1 MKKSR
6 LRKRSILKKA
16 RDFAVGSAMYL
27 SVGLTP
33 LLAQQGYIR
42 GLFEGEP
49 IPDATVEL
57 NGSTAT
63 TNEEGY
69 FQFETSVGE
78 TPVITIPSNNEL
90 SYSVHNVLGRKV
102 GGNIIPKESMVIWN
116 GQNYASGMYFLV
128 AKDAD
133 GNLVKTSKGVK
144 FGSENIN
151 FPVNLEEKVVTHSSG
166 KGGIRTQSTDSF
178 DEFIVNAPGYFERIT
193 FVNSGLGDL
202 INETMVDSG
211 FNMESFNLVGRRTS
225 AHAYMTH
232 QPTDLIPYGE
242 TVRFI
247 HSPSFYIITEEGAF
261 HPNYDGQGTLT
272 PTQAQIDR
280 VVSIIR
286 NDLPVFTDRL
296 INENTIIEQGN
307 NPPFHYDNL
316 GYPEVDSGYVLVEW
330 RNSIPGIGQNSKF
343 VKLDNPYVVI
353 CGVATLNGGNIVG
366 RGIYLQE
373 LSQVLGPDKDTEL
386 DSTSVMYGDF
396 TTPGPH
402 PQPGIGLTQGIY
414 SESDLRNGKLFFTR
428 GPRNSHPD
436 TDNRYFVELMSRR

>member
-27 SVGLTP
+27 SAGLTP

-78 TPVITIPSNNEL
+78 TTVITIPSNNEL

-211 FNMESFNLVGRRTS
+211 FNMP
-225 AHAYMTH
+225 AYD
-232 QPTDLIPYGE
+232 QIARSRGVVIYGTGE
-242 TVRFI
+242 PRNIEGTVRWM
-247 HSPSFYIITEEGAF
+247 HSPKFYIVTEAGALF
-261 HPNYDGQGTLT
+261 PSTMAPNQE
-272 PTQAQIDR
+272 QIDS
-280 VVSIIR
+280 VESIIR
-286 NDLPVFTDRL
+286 NDLPVFTQRL
-296 INENTIIEQGN
+296 VNENTIIEQGN
-307 NPPFHYDNL
+307 NPPIIYNNE
-316 GYPEVDSGYVLVEW
+316 GYIQADSGYVLVGW
-330 RNSIPGIGQNSKF
+330 SNSIGGLGSHLEFSNPNNPNIIQSGI
-343 VKLDNPYVVI
+343 V
-353 CGVATLNGGNIVG
+353 TLRHAFGT
-366 RGIYLQE
+366 IYRIAYNQE
-373 LSQVLGPDKDTEL
+373 LSQVMGARN
-386 DSTSVMYGDF
+386 DSRLAPIGSLFYGNVEPGDPPGTS
-396 TTPGPH
+396 
-402 PQPGIGLTQGIY
+402 IGFY
-414 SESDLRNGKLFFTR
+414 SEDDLRYGKFLFER
-428 GPRNSHPD
+428 PPGNLSLD
-436 TDNRYFVELMSRR
+436 TDVRE